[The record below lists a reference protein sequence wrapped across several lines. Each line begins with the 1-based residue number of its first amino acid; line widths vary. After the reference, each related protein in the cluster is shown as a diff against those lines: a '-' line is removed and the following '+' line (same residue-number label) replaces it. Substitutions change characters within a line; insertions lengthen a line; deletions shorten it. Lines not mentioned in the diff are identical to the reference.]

1 MPRPK
6 DIAAIDTLIGF
17 RSPADVDRN
26 PTNVRPSQ
34 RGELHP
40 ADYMFR
46 DIPATARP
54 DDDDASV
61 IADTLGAM
69 DANGV
74 GIDVQHQSPQLLI
87 INKEKCV
94 FNTSHF
100 NISTSA
106 IEKEINS
113 LQQV

>member
-1 MPRPK
+1 MALGRLRSGIPGV
-6 DIAAIDTLIGF
+6 DYYILDLIAC
-17 RSPADVDRN
+17 
-26 PTNVRPSQ
+26 
-34 RGELHP
+34 
-40 ADYMFR
+40 R
-46 DIPATARP
+46 DI
-54 DDDDASV
+54 SNL
-61 IADTLGAM
+61 IALELG
-69 DANGV
+69 
-74 GIDVQHQSPQLLI
+74 VQHQSPQLLI